1 MLIKSLMLVV
11 FSIFMMMISLVM
23 LVMFQWRL
31 EQGINIRANK
41 LLIVELMCRQ
51 VLLQDGLQDDWRLL
65 VVVLV
70 VVVVGDPVVNVDV

>member
-11 FSIFMMMISLVM
+11 FSILMMISLVM

-70 VVVVGDPVVNVDV
+70 VVVGDPVVNVDV

>member
-1 MLIKSLMLVV
+1 MLVV
-11 FSIFMMMISLVM
+11 FSILMMISLVM

-65 VVVLV
+65 VVVLD

>member
-11 FSIFMMMISLVM
+11 FSILMMISLVM